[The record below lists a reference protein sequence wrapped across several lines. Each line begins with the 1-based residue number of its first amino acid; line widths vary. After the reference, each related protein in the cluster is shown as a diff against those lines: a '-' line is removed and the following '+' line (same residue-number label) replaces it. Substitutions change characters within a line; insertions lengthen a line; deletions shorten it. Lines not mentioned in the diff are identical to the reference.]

1 MKKLQLSK
9 VAKDLGTVLSK
20 HRPEILIGVG
30 VSGMIATIV
39 LAVRATP
46 KAIELIEQ
54 KADDENCF
62 PCEIKNV
69 EKIKLCWK
77 LYLPAAI
84 TGVASIACVIGAQS
98 VNARRNAA
106 LAAAYALSDST
117 LREYRDKVIETIG
130 EEKEKVVREKVA
142 EEHLKKNPDTN
153 AEVIVT
159 NRGETLCY
167 DSLSGRYFYSDPET
181 IRQAVNDL
189 NETMLNDMYVS
200 LNEFY
205 DNLDLDHTKLG
216 DELGWS
222 IDDGQLRISFSS
234 QLSSRN
240 KPCLVLDY
248 HTAPKYDYCWTC
260 R

>member
-1 MKKLQLSK
+1 MKKHSLAN
-9 VAKDLGTVLSK
+9 VAKGLGSVLSK
-20 HRPEILIGVG
+20 HSPEILVG
-30 VSGMIATIV
+30 AGISGMIATTI

-46 KAIELIEQ
+46 KAIRLIED
-54 KADDENCF
+54 KASEESCH
-62 PCEIKNV
+62 PSEIKKT
-69 EKIKLCWK
+69 EKVKLCWK
-77 LYLPAAI
+77 CYIPAAI
-84 TGVASIACVIGAQS
+84 TGVTSIACVIGAQS

-117 LREYRDKVIETIG
+117 LREYREKVVETIG
-130 EEKEKVVREKVA
+130 EEKEKIVRDKIA
-142 EEHLKKNPDTN
+142 EERINKNPDTN
-153 AEVIVT
+153 AEVIST
-159 NRGETLCY
+159 DRGDTLCY
-167 DSLSGRYFYSDPET
+167 DTLSGRYFYSDPES

-205 DNLDLDHTKLG
+205 DNLNLDHTKLG
-216 DELGWS
+216 DDLGWS
-222 IDDGQLRISFSS
+222 MDDGQVRISFSS

-248 HTAPKYDYCWTC
+248 MVAPRYDYNRLC